1 MLARAPALLLLASLA
16 LPAAAQ
22 SPNPAARAIAPAP
35 PALAVPTTSALSVLT
50 GYDDHGAWS
59 AALGCA
65 TTKLGFDSIASGTQI
80 TTQLA
85 AQGIASVTG
94 NSAQVSGPTTQWVT
108 ASSSLPFPMFQAGT
122 LPSEP
127 NFLSNDLSAPVYATG
142 DIHFD
147 FVSPVTAA
155 GAFVADQAPLAG
167 FAIEVFSG
175 GTSLGTIS
183 VGPRT
188 LPSSFVGVVSTI
200 PFDAATFFAL
210 SAFDSWGLD
219 DVEFCSGGAK
229 IYCTA
234 KVNSQG
240 CAPAIAA
247 AGIPSA
253 SSGSGFHVTASQVL
267 SGKFGLLFY
276 GKNGP
281 AAFPFQGGILCSQPP
296 LVRTKLQ
303 NSGGSGPCD
312 GAYDVDFNAW
322 VASGA
327 DPGLVAGQQVNA
339 QYWSRDPGF
348 APPNNTSLSD
358 AVEFTL
364 AP

>member
-1 MLARAPALLLLASLA
+1 MPARAPLAVLLATLT
-16 LPAAAQ
+16 LPAAGQ
-22 SPNPAARAIAPAP
+22 SANPAAGSAAPAP
-35 PALAVPTTSALSVLT
+35 AVAAPSSSALSVLT

-59 AALGCA
+59 AAAGCA
-65 TTKLGFDSIASGTQI
+65 TSKIDFDTLASGTQI

-85 AQGIASVTG
+85 SQGIAAVTG
-94 NSAQVSGPTTQWVT
+94 NSQQVSGPTTQWVT
-108 ASSSLPFPMFQAGT
+108 ASSSLPFPMFQAGS

-142 DIHFD
+142 DIRFEL
-147 FVSPVTAA
+147 VSAVTAA
-155 GAFVADQAPLAG
+155 GAFVADSSPLAG

-188 LPSSFVGVVSTI
+188 LPSSFVGVISSV
-200 PFDAATFFAL
+200 PFDSATFFAL
-210 SAFDSWGLD
+210 STFDSWGLD
-219 DVEFCSGGAK
+219 DVELCAGGAK

-240 CAPAIAA
+240 CSPAIAA
-247 AGIPSA
+247 SGAPSA
-253 SSGSGFHVTASQVL
+253 SAGSGFHITATQVL
-267 SGKFGLLFY
+267 SAKFGVLFY
-276 GKNGP
+276 GKSGP
-281 AAFPFQGGILCSQPP
+281 AALAFQGGILCAQPP

-303 NSGGSGPCD
+303 NSSGSGHC
-312 GAYDVDFNAW
+312 GGTFDVDFNAW
-322 VASGA
+322 IASGA

-358 AVEFTL
+358 AAEFTL
-364 AP
+364 LP

>member
-1 MLARAPALLLLASLA
+1 MLARAPLLLAAFA

-22 SPNPAARAIAPAP
+22 SPNPAAGAP
-35 PALAVPTTSALSVLT
+35 PAAPSLAAPTSSALSVLT

-59 AALGCA
+59 AATGCGTA
-65 TTKLGFDSIASGTQI
+65 KLEFDSIASGTQI

-94 NSAQVSGPTTQWVT
+94 NSPQVSGPTTQWVT
-108 ASSSLPFPMFQAGT
+108 ASSSLPFPMFAAGT

-127 NFLSNDLSAPVYATG
+127 NFLSNDLNAPVYATG
-142 DIHFD
+142 DIHFA

-188 LPSSFVGVVSTI
+188 LPSSFVGVISTV
-200 PFDAATFFAL
+200 PFDAATFYAL
-210 SAFDSWGLD
+210 SVLDSWGLD

-229 IYCTA
+229 VYCTA

-240 CAPAIAA
+240 CTPAIAA
-247 AGIPSA
+247 AGTPSA
-253 SSGSGFHVTASQVL
+253 SAGSGFHITATQVL
-267 SGKFGLLFY
+267 SGKFGVLFY

-281 AAFPFQGGILCSQPP
+281 AALPFQGGILCSQPP

-348 APPNNTSLSD
+348 APPNHTSLSD